1 MTSKQI
7 ADRLTGVIP
16 PVVTPFNRRGDI
28 DDGAFRANLERYAA
42 SDLSG
47 VLVAGSTGEA
57 AFLTEAERLRLVDLA
72 RQIVRPPRLLI
83 AGTGLESTAQT
94 LKLSREAIARGADA
108 VLLLPPAYY
117 KPAMRP
123 PLLEAHFRAVG
134 DSVRRPVM
142 IYSIPQFTG
151 FAMEAAML
159 ARLSRHANIH
169 GIKESSGNFEFD
181 RAILGQVSKRFRVMI
196 GSALVLPDAF
206 ELGASGAILS
216 QSTFEPQI
224 CSGLYQ
230 AWRRGDREMAADLQR
245 RLRILAERITGPYSV
260 PGVKHAMDLS
270 GYCGG
275 SPRQPFLPLLPAARK
290 QIAAALKEARD
301 GLTV

>member
-7 ADRLTGVIP
+7 VDHLAGIIP
-16 PVVTPFNRRGDI
+16 PVATPFNRRGDI
-28 DDGAFRANLERYAA
+28 DGGAFRANLERYAA
-42 SDLSG
+42 ADLSG

-57 AFLTEAERLRLVDLA
+57 AFLTDTERLSLVGLA
-72 RQIVRPPRLLI
+72 RRIVRPPRLLI

-117 KPAMRP
+117 KPVMRS
-123 PLLEAHFRAVG
+123 PLLEAHFRAVA

-151 FAMEAAML
+151 FAMDAAML
-159 ARLSRHANIH
+159 ARLSRHPKIY
-169 GIKESSGNFEFD
+169 GIKESSGNLEFD
-181 RAILGQVSKRFRVMI
+181 RAILSQVKKGFRVMI

-206 ELGASGAILS
+206 DLGAVGGILS

-224 CSGLYQ
+224 CAGLYQ
-230 AWRRGDREMAADLQR
+230 AWRRGDRKTADDLRR
-245 RLRILAERITGPYSV
+245 RLRILAEKITGPYSV
-260 PGVKHAMDLS
+260 PGVKYAMDLS
-270 GYCGG
+270 GYRGG
-275 SPRQPFLPLLPAARK
+275 LARQPFAPLAPAARK
-290 QIAAALKEARD
+290 QIAGALREARD
-301 GLTV
+301 GLAA

>member
-1 MTSKQI
+1 MTSKHI
-7 ADRLTGVIP
+7 ADRLAGVIP

-28 DDGAFRANLERYAA
+28 DDAAFRANLERYAD

-57 AFLTEAERLRLVDLA
+57 AFLTESERLHLVDLA
-72 RQIVRPPRLLI
+72 RRIVRPPRLLI
-83 AGTGLESTAQT
+83 AGTGLESTVQT

-123 PLLEAHFRAVG
+123 PLLEAHFRAVA
-134 DSVRRPVM
+134 DAVRKPVM

-151 FAMEAAML
+151 FAMDASML
-159 ARLSRHANIH
+159 AKLSRHPNIH
-169 GIKESSGNFEFD
+169 GIKESSGNLEFD
-181 RAILGQVSKRFRVMI
+181 RAILGRVSKGFRVMI

-206 ELGASGAILS
+206 ELGASGGILS

-230 AWRRGDREMAADLQR
+230 AWRRGDREMTADLCR

-270 GYCGG
+270 GYRGG
-275 SPRQPFLPLLPAARK
+275 SARSPFTPLTPAARR
-290 QIAAALKEARD
+290 QIAAALREARD

>member
-7 ADRLTGVIP
+7 AYRLVGVIP
-16 PVVTPFNRRGDI
+16 PVVTPFNRRGGI
-28 DDGAFRANLERYAA
+28 DGGAFRANLERYAA

-57 AFLTEAERLRLVDLA
+57 AFLTGEERLSLVELA
-72 RQIVRPPRLLI
+72 RRIVRPPRLLI

-94 LKLSREAIARGADA
+94 IKLSHEAIARGADA

-123 PLLEAHFRAVG
+123 PLLEAHFRAVA
-134 DSVRRPVM
+134 DSMRRPVM

-151 FAMEAAML
+151 FAMDAAML
-159 ARLSRHANIH
+159 AKLSRHPNIH
-169 GIKESSGNFEFD
+169 GLKESSGNLDFD
-181 RAILGQVSKRFRVMI
+181 RAILGHVTKGFRVMI

-206 ELGASGAILS
+206 EMGASGAILS
-216 QSTFEPQI
+216 QATFEPQI
-224 CSGLYQ
+224 CAGLYQ
-230 AWRRGDREMAADLQR
+230 AWRGGDREMAADLCR

-270 GYCGG
+270 GYRGG
-275 SPRQPFLPLLPAARK
+275 QARPPFAPLAPAARK

-301 GLTV
+301 GLTA